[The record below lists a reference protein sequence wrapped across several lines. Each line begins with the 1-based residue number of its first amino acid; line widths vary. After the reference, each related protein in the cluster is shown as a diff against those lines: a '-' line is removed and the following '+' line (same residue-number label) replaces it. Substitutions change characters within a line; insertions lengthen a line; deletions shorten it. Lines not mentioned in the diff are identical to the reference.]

1 VSCPSVDDAGRFMA
15 RPARERA
22 SGLAERLPAGASVAA
37 VCRVTRHTVRFVSN
51 DGFVLL
57 TDRATLRSALAAR
70 KSGND
75 ESRRQI
81 CFIVSLGNQ
90 SLMNTPRQTSATIS
104 AITSATMARRPPWRP
119 TWRPWRPLWRPP
131 WRLCR
136 RRDDATT
143 LATTLA
149 TMETTLAT
157 TLATMVSMWR
167 PR

>member
-1 VSCPSVDDAGRFMA
+1 MA

-70 KSGND
+70 ESGND

-81 CFIVSLGNQ
+81 CFKVFSVTRKSIINEHAETNVG
-90 SLMNTPRQTSATIS
+90 
-104 AITSATMARRPPWRP
+104 
-119 TWRPWRPLWRPP
+119 
-131 WRLCR
+131 
-136 RRDDATT
+136 DDIGDHVGDHGEATT
-143 LATTLA
+143 LATNLA
-149 TMETTLAT
+149 TMATTMAT
-157 TLATMVSMWR
+157 TLAIMSTT
-167 PR
+167 